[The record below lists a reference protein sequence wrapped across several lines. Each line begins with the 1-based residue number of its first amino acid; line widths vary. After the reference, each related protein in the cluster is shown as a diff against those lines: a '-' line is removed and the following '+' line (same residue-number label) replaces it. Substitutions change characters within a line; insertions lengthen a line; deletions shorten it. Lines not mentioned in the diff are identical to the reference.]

1 MLVLHK
7 DEGGAFVYHVHL
19 QPETSAGATGGESRG
34 QLLHEAHFSSSP
46 GLLSS
51 VDDFYTI
58 SGRAN
63 LAVIET
69 SWV

>member
-7 DEGGAFVYHVHL
+7 DGESDPFVYHIHL
-19 QPETSAGATGGESRG
+19 EPLGVAGSAESRG
-34 QLLHEAHFSSSP
+34 QLLHEVHFSSSP

-58 SGRAN
+58 AGRAN

-69 SWV
+69 S